1 MQSKRLGVSLKLVVS
16 SAIVV
21 SMTLLALVI
30 IVNSYSSNRASLIE
44 SAEVNAQHVAESINL
59 KIESFTQP
67 ISSSLRLLE
76 LDPLTSAYNHTK
88 RLERL
93 PVLVRAL
100 ESNSILSAVY
110 AGYADGDFFL
120 LRSLKLEQVSERLNA
135 PPNAAYLLQ
144 SIERSHQGTVE
155 TVIWEFY
162 DRSLF
167 LLSSVAKDSIQFDP
181 RKRPWFNKALSSET
195 PVFTSPYVFFTTRE
209 IGVTFSTVNQATG
222 TVIGM
227 DASINDLSL
236 LMKSLQPSP
245 LNEMVLVEGTERAI
259 AFPNPEK
266 IILDDSNGGLRL
278 ASVKELEKPALA
290 HLLQEDTINSKIS
303 EFIVDGERWYGLKM
317 PVGKSKTS
325 MRLVFAV
332 PENELLAKANA
343 ILSEQLAWSSFI
355 MLLLLAAGWA
365 VGALIARPLT
375 QLAEEVRHIARFDFQ
390 HEISVKTPIK
400 EVRRLSK
407 LVQTM
412 ASGVDHFKS
421 ISLTLSREEDLD
433 KMLTKVTDDLVEI
446 TSAGAGYLYLY
457 DAEQALL
464 ELASGHNGDVL
475 QAITVAEG
483 NIDAIITKVT
493 KSASEVLGSPFATP
507 LLDRDGELLGVLLL
521 IFDKRD
527 PTGIYHF
534 QKFVADIS
542 GSAAT
547 AVRTRR
553 HAEEQEAL
561 IDAIIRLLADAI
573 DAKSPYTSGHCERV
587 PELASFLIDAAQAS
601 TEKPFSDFSMSEKE
615 RREFRIAAWLHDCGK
630 ITSPE
635 YVVDKATKLET
646 IYNRIHEVRTR
657 FEVLWRDAEI
667 EYWQQRCEGGDDQQL
682 LADLEARK
690 KTLIQQFEFVANAN
704 VGGEFMS
711 DEAIERLNEIGAQ
724 EWVRY
729 FDNRLGLSSEEMQR
743 LSAVQ
748 SSVPCKEHLLDDLND
763 HIIPWGD
770 RIPPVEKS
778 NPDNIWGFDMDLPK
792 QKFNKGELH
801 NLSIRRGTLTAEERF
816 AINDHIVQTIKM
828 LKALPLPKDLQRVP
842 EIAGNHHEKMDGTGY
857 PRKLDG
863 AQLSIP
869 EKVMVLADI
878 FEALTAADR
887 PYKEAKK
894 LSEAIK
900 IMAFMVKD
908 RHVDAVLFKLFLES
922 DSYLFYAQRYLKP
935 EQIDSVD
942 IAGMLELAGVSDTSE
957 KLLSAEAY

>member
-16 SAIVV
+16 SAIVI
-21 SMTLLALVI
+21 SMALLALVI
-30 IVNSYSSNRASLIE
+30 IANSYSSNRASLIE
-44 SAEVNAQHVAESINL
+44 SAEIDAQRVAESIDL

-67 ISSSLRLLE
+67 ISSSLKLLE
-76 LDPLTSAYNHTK
+76 LDPLTSAYNHAK

-100 ESNSILSAVY
+100 ESNSILSSVY
-110 AGYADGDFFL
+110 AGYSNGDFFL
-120 LRSLKLEQVSERLNA
+120 LRSLKLEQVSQNLEA
-135 PPNAAYLLQ
+135 PANAAYLLQ
-144 SIERSHQGTVE
+144 SIQRSPDGE
-155 TVIWEFY
+155 LESVIWEFY
-162 DRSLF
+162 SQSLA
-167 LLSSVAKDSIQFDP
+167 LLSTQTKNNIQFDP
-181 RKRPWFNKALSSET
+181 RSRPWFKKALSSEE

-209 IGVTFSTVNQATG
+209 IGVTFATVNKATG

-236 LMKSLQPSP
+236 LIKSLQPSP
-245 LNEMVLVEGTERAI
+245 LNEMVLVEGTEKAI
-259 AFPNPEK
+259 AFPNPEQ
-266 IILDDSNGGLRL
+266 IILDDRNGGLRL
-278 ASVKELEKPALA
+278 ASVKELQRPALA
-290 HLLQEDTINSKIS
+290 HLLKERKINSEIS
-303 EFIVDGERWYGLKM
+303 AFQVEGQNWYGLKV
-317 PVGKSKTS
+317 PVGENHSGL
-325 MRLVFAV
+325 RLIFAV
-332 PENELLAKANA
+332 PEDELLAKANST
-343 ILSEQLAWSSFI
+343 LSEQLTWSALI
-355 MLLLLAAGWA
+355 MLVLLAAGWA
-365 VGALIARPLT
+365 LGALIARPLT

-400 EVRRLSK
+400 EVRRLSM
-407 LVQTM
+407 LVQKM
-412 ASGVDHFKS
+412 ASGIDHFKS
-421 ISLTLSREEDLD
+421 ISRTLSREEDLD
-433 KMLTKVTDDLVEI
+433 EMLTKVTTDLVEI

-457 DAEQALL
+457 DADQEQLQ
-464 ELASGHNGDVL
+464 LASESEDEISKTIS
-475 QAITVAEG
+475 ITES
-483 NIDAIITKVT
+483 DADEIISKVIS
-493 KSASEVLGSPFATP
+493 SAAKKPGRPFATP

-521 IFDKRD
+521 LFDKRD
-527 PTGIYHF
+527 PTGISHF
-534 QKFVADIS
+534 KKFVAEIS

-547 AVRTRR
+547 GIATRR
-553 HAEEQEAL
+553 HVEEQEAL
-561 IDAIIRLLADAI
+561 LDAIIRLLADAI

-587 PELASFLIDAAQAS
+587 PELASILIDAAQAAS
-601 TEKPFSDFSMSEKE
+601 EGAFSEFSMSDKE

-667 EYWQQRCEGGDDQQL
+667 EYWQKLYDGGEEQQL
-682 LADLEARK
+682 LSTLENRK
-690 KTLIQQFEFVANAN
+690 QALIEQFEFIANTN
-704 VGGEFMS
+704 IGGEFMS

-729 FDNRLGLSSEEMQR
+729 FDNRLGLSSDEKLRISDNEP
-743 LSAVQ
+743 LL
-748 SSVPCKEHLLDDLND
+748 PCKERLLDDLND

-770 RIPPVEKS
+770 RVPPVEKS
-778 NPDNIWGFDMDLPK
+778 NPANIWGFDMDPPN

-801 NLSIRRGTLTAEERF
+801 NLSVRRGTLTAEERF

-842 EIAGNHHEKMDGTGY
+842 DIAGNHHEKMDGTGY

-863 AQLSIP
+863 CKMSVP
-869 EKVMVLADI
+869 ERVMVLADI

-908 RHVDAVLFKLFLES
+908 RHVDGVLFKLFL
-922 DSYLFYAQRYLKP
+922 DSKAYLLYAQRFLRA
-935 EQIDSVD
+935 EQIDKVD
-942 IAGMLELAGVSDTSE
+942 VAGMLELAGLRSSE
-957 KLLSAEAY
+957 GESVAAKS